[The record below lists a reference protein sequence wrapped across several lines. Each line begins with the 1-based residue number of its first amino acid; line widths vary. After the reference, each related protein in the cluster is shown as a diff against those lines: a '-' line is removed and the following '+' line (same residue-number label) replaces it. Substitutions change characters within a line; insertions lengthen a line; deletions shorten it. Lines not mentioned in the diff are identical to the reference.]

1 MASDTIPLTARYD
14 SQLLK
19 CIFNSSCEKHFRKQN
34 ILLLLNTTHSE
45 VSLLFGNETLMHK
58 SKQFINAGSI
68 TLGSNTPND
77 KDSAYAQTE
86 DFHSLSS
93 RYLSRWGSYAM
104 TKMQTCSPALSRTP
118 RKPHCPFFATR
129 TWLLDVWTFSC
140 LVMLNRRI
148 IKKVHEASNFA
159 YHLLGFW
166 VGRNQFFQG
175 EAFLLCYWAFIPP
188 SALAPNPF
196 SIQLNVIYILPHSVV
211 SQREGGRV
219 AGVWQWHRRKSNL
232 FFCLKLQFSSSKTM
246 PTVQRKLWLCKM
258 DGHITPF
265 FAIGYNLRSSS
276 PGKSLPPPTLAL
288 FSPFQMT
295 SLALQTHFTH

>member
-1 MASDTIPLTARYD
+1 MASDTILLTARYD

-77 KDSAYAQTE
+77 KDSAYARRE

-93 RYLSRWGSYAM
+93 RYLSWSYAM

-118 RKPHCPFFATR
+118 RKPHCPFFFATR
-129 TWLLDVWTFSC
+129 TWLSDVWTFSC

-159 YHLLGFW
+159 YYLLGFW
-166 VGRNQFFQG
+166 LGRNQVFSRGSFPVMLLTVHSPLSPCSQPFQHPTKCH
-175 EAFLLCYWAFIPP
+175 LHP
-188 SALAPNPF
+188 SPQRCF
-196 SIQLNVIYILPHSVV
+196 S
-211 SQREGGRV
+211 EGGRE
-219 AGVWQWHRRKSNL
+219 GEWQGSGSGTGGNRTFFSVWNYNSRPAKQCQQCRGSFDYAKWMDTSRL
-232 FFCLKLQFSSSKTM
+232 FLQ
-246 PTVQRKLWLCKM
+246 
-258 DGHITPF
+258 
-265 FAIGYNLRSSS
+265 
-276 PGKSLPPPTLAL
+276 
-288 FSPFQMT
+288 
-295 SLALQTHFTH
+295 